1 MNWLHYTFTMNVCGL
16 HLLHLETIHLSCP
29 KYLFSNLGDVTT
41 VASFLSDPIK
51 IYRHFGQ
58 VRKAQSLSRNN
69 CADQRRHWLQWWSI
83 PQACLP
89 WAPLTVLVPTFWTY
103 QVTYIPPGSGSD
115 ILFRHF
121 MELVCAGLSKNP
133 YMSSAKKVSTI
144 TWFQEYFEK
153 EENKEIL
160 VHAGYWQEKQAKSAS

>member
-1 MNWLHYTFTMNVCGL
+1 MGSQSLYQWV
-16 HLLHLETIHLSCP
+16 
-29 KYLFSNLGDVTT
+29 
-41 VASFLSDPIK
+41 
-51 IYRHFGQ
+51 
-58 VRKAQSLSRNN
+58 AQSVPDKDEHKSLFVSSLAAE
-69 CADQRRHWLQWWSI
+69 CEPIPSIDCSGDPFHKHVFLEHHLQSW
-83 PQACLP
+83 C
-89 WAPLTVLVPTFWTY
+89 
-103 QVTYIPPGSGSD
+103 PPSGP
-115 ILFRHF
+115 IRHF

>member
-1 MNWLHYTFTMNVCGL
+1 M
-16 HLLHLETIHLSCP
+16 S
-29 KYLFSNLGDVTT
+29 
-41 VASFLSDPIK
+41 
-51 IYRHFGQ
+51 
-58 VRKAQSLSRNN
+58 SLS
-69 CADQRRHWLQWWSI
+69 
-83 PQACLP
+83 
-89 WAPLTVLVPTFWTY
+89 TTY
-103 QVTYIPPGSGSD
+103 SLGALLLDLSGDLYQDSEDFRCFPPGSGSD

-144 TWFQEYFEK
+144 TWFQEYFER